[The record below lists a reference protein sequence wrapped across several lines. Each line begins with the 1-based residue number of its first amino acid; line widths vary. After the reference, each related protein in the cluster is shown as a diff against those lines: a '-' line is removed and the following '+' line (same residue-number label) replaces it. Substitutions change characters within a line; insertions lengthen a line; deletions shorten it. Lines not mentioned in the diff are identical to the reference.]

1 MGNYPS
7 DYCRLGPIHLAIMDS
22 SVAFFGIGLERTHRF
37 GQTLPDLFG
46 NAWPE
51 QKSKRAREPYAVN
64 DFRSAICGNN
74 RVLKM

>member
-1 MGNYPS
+1 M
-7 DYCRLGPIHLAIMDS
+7 A
-22 SVAFFGIGLERTHRF
+22 
-37 GQTLPDLFG
+37 DLFG